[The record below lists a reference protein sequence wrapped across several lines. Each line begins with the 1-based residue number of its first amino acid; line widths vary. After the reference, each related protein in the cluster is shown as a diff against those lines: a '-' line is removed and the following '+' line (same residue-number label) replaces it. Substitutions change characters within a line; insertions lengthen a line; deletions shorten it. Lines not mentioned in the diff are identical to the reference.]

1 MKIVNASKEE
11 VLSILLAGDII
22 VINDSECYFDK
33 QKDIYIF
40 KRQDKI
46 FYFKTL
52 FDLSCFI
59 AFNSSN
65 IKVKGEEKNQS
76 LSWLVLTLEKVI
88 SGFYKK
94 QDAIDYC
101 IRLSQSTKRQR
112 PVSKITTGIY
122 TFSSKSLDTSFY
134 YIGLKKEL
142 YEYGFSRIIDQWEER
157 KRWCIKTQQKK
168 Y

>member
-65 IKVKGEEKNQS
+65 IKVKGEKKNMMYKDPAKEI
-76 LSWLVLTLEKVI
+76 LVLSE
-88 SGFYKK
+88 
-94 QDAIDYC
+94 
-101 IRLSQSTKRQR
+101 
-112 PVSKITTGIY
+112 
-122 TFSSKSLDTSFY
+122 
-134 YIGLKKEL
+134 
-142 YEYGFSRIIDQWEER
+142 
-157 KRWCIKTQQKK
+157 KTQKVLLEWLKTKK
-168 Y
+168 TFYDFTSCGTESVESIK